1 MSSWRSRS
9 LAVAILL
16 IGIPTMADPSKLVEL
31 AIDNPT
37 PLVLQ
42 DGLKL
47 ISAATSTVLIL
58 ALATYLRPNASALL
72 SIATGFGFCSV
83 FCLVGNAALSLYG
96 ISQAA
101 NAHSGTSLDGNQ
113 LNSMIGLLAVAA
125 IILDGLWCLLV
136 SWTALKSQ
144 RLPRA
149 LCYLSL
155 TMGIVSLIPPLGIIV
170 LLLSL
175 VWSVG
180 IGRVLLQHSSAE

>member
-1 MSSWRSRS
+1 

-47 ISAATSTVLIL
+47 ISVATSTVLIL
-58 ALATYLRPNASALL
+58 ALATYLRPNASTLL

-101 NAHSGTSLDGNQ
+101 NDHPATSLSLDGNQ

-149 LCYLSL
+149 LCYLGL
-155 TMGIVSLIPPLGIIV
+155 AMGIVSLIPPLGIIV

-180 IGRVLLQHSSAE
+180 IGRVLLQP